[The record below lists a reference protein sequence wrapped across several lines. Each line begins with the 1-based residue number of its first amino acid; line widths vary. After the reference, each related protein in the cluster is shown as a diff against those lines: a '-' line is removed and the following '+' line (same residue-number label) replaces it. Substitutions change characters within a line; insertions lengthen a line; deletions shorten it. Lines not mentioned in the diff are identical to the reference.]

1 MPTEKNRKLATKTFE
16 TDGGDV
22 KVPVITE
29 ITFSDPVKRGQET
42 TYTIDNSAAAN
53 RDVHVAWVAHDP
65 TSPQATENADPG
77 AEVPDGLIAVE
88 RIDLWRVK
96 DPVDRGQ
103 ETFTAPD
110 NKTYNP
116 SGPPFFRTHF
126 KTHVVNYRKDPTD
139 PDETV
144 LIASELIDEFV
155 VLDPVNR
162 GQETHFYLKNPQDDD
177 EANAQI
183 TPDLPDITDE
193 ADGVDPPYRTD
204 PFQNIVK
211 LGGQPLVIFWA
222 YQAESILLNPTADP
236 TAGGPAV
243 GDAYHFRNIFGN
255 PTSVTLPDGRVGIVS
270 GTFPTVSDV
279 IFNPGAGVNFLAFPW
294 WIVGE
299 NTDDSSGGVHPG
311 YNYYD
316 TDTSGSFSH
325 SWPFFGYTYTNAI
338 LPAHFVPA
346 GTLTVSFGP
355 VAFTVDDVPW
365 TLTNTHVAFFAIAE
379 SDFGAAPN
387 SMAWLPYFSA
397 TFEPP

>member
-16 TDGGDV
+16 TDAGDI

-53 RDVHVAWVAHDP
+53 RDVHIAWVAHDP

-77 AEVPDGLIAVE
+77 ADPPDGLIAVE

-116 SGPPFFRTHF
+116 SGPPFFRTHL

-139 PDETV
+139 PNETV
-144 LIASELIDEFV
+144 LIASELIDEFIV
-155 VLDPVNR
+155 KDPVNR
-162 GQETHFYLKNPQDDD
+162 GQETHFYLKNPVDDD

-211 LGGQPLVIFWA
+211 LGSQPLVIFWA
-222 YQAESILLNPTADP
+222 YQVEILPGPVTL
-236 TAGGPAV
+236 GG
-243 GDAYHFRNIFGN
+243 GYHFRLIPATPG
-255 PTSVTLPDGRVGIVS
+255 PGSSPPASLTLPDGRVGIVT

-279 IFNPGAGVNFLAFPW
+279 IWNPGAGVNFLAYPW

-299 NTDDSSGGVHPG
+299 NTDTTTSEYSGLH
-311 YNYYD
+311 YYD
-316 TDTSGSFSH
+316 GDTSGSFSH
-325 SWPFFGYTYTNAI
+325 SWPFFGYTYQFALAPAI
-338 LPAHFVPA
+338 FVSA
-346 GTLTVSFGP
+346 GTLSVSFGP
-355 VAFTVDDVPW
+355 ITFTVDDVPW
-365 TLTNTHVAFFAIAE
+365 TLTKTQVAFMAVSE
-379 SDFGAAPN
+379 EDRGATPSSFN
-387 SMAWLPYFSA
+387 WMPYFSV

>member
-1 MPTEKNRKLATKTFE
+1 MPTETNRKLATKTFE
-16 TDGGDV
+16 TNGGDI

-29 ITFSDPVKRGQET
+29 ITFADPVNRGQET
-42 TYTIDNSAAAN
+42 TYTIDNSAEAN

-65 TSPQATENADPG
+65 TDPQATENADPS
-77 AEVPDGLIAVE
+77 ATPPSGLVAVE

-126 KTHVVNYRKDPTD
+126 KTHVVNYRKTPTD
-139 PDETV
+139 PNDTV

-155 VLDPVNR
+155 VIDPVNR
-162 GQETHFYLKNPQDDD
+162 GQETHFYLQNPVDDD

-222 YQAESILLNPTADP
+222 YQAESILP
-236 TAGGPAV
+236 GPAV
-243 GDAYHFRNIFGN
+243 GGGYHFRNIFAIPGSS
-255 PTSVTLPDGRVGIVS
+255 PPASMTLPDGRVGILT

-294 WIVGE
+294 WIVGP
-299 NTDDSSGGVHPG
+299 NTDNTTSEHTG
-311 YNYYD
+311 YHYYD
-316 TDTSGSFSH
+316 TPNPTSMTFSH
-325 SWPFFGYTYTNAI
+325 TWPFFGYTYTNAV

-346 GTLTVSFGP
+346 GTLSVSFGP
-355 VAFTVDDVPW
+355 VAFTVDGVPW
-365 TLTNTHVAFFAIAE
+365 TLTNIHVSFFAIAE

>member
-16 TDGGDV
+16 TDGGDI

-53 RDVHVAWVAHDP
+53 RDVHIAWIAHDP
-65 TSPQATENADPG
+65 TDPQATENADPS
-77 AEVPDGLIAVE
+77 ADPPSGLVAVE

-116 SGPPFFRTHF
+116 GGPPFFRTHF
-126 KTHVVNYRKDPTD
+126 KTHIVNYRKDPTD

-155 VLDPVNR
+155 VRDPVNR
-162 GQETHFYLKNPQDDD
+162 GQETHYYLKNPVDDD

-222 YQAESILLNPTADP
+222 YQAEVL
-236 TAGGPAV
+236 GV
-243 GDAYHFRNIFGN
+243 GTGTGYHFRNIFASPGN
-255 PTSVTLPDGRVGIVS
+255 SPPASVTLPDGRVGIVT

-279 IFNPGAGVNFLAFPW
+279 TFNPGAGVSYLAFPW
-294 WIVGE
+294 WIVGT
-299 NTDDSSGGVHPG
+299 NTDDSSGGIHPG

-316 TDTSGSFSH
+316 ADTSGSFSH
-325 SWPFFGYTYTNAI
+325 SWPFFGYTYTFGST
-338 LPAHFVPA
+338 PAHFAPA

-355 VAFTVDDVPW
+355 IAFTVDGVPW
-365 TLTNTHVAFFAIAE
+365 TLISAQVAFFAIPE
-379 SDFGAAPN
+379 SEFGAAPN
-387 SMAWLPYFSA
+387 AMAWLPYFA
-397 TFEPP
+397 VTFEPP